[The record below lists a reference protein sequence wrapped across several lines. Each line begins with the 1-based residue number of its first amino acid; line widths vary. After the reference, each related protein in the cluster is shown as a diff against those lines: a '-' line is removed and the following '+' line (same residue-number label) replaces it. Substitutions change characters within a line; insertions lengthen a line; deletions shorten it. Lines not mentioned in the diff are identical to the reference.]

1 MPCTIHPRDASR
13 RHACHG
19 CWICNTTIY
28 IARESKTVAIAQADL
43 FGYMLTYAG
52 LLSIVPEA
60 ITIFAP
66 EIASR
71 DSISGTVWSKLDYL
85 TYVAVA
91 AASGVNIMKRVMFLK
106 HMKETTKTS

>member
-1 MPCTIHPRDASR
+1 MHHSPLGMLLVVMLATAAGYATRQFILRAKVR
-13 RHACHG
+13 
-19 CWICNTTIY
+19 
-28 IARESKTVAIAQADL
+28 TVAIAQADL